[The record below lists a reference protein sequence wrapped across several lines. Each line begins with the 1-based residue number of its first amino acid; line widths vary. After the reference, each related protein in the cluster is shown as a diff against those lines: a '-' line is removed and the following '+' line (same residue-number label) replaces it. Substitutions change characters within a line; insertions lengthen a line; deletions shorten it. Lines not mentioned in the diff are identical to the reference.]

1 MISNMKM
8 NIKMLNI
15 STTIL
20 NRKII
25 QVDNKEYTNLY
36 QCWKS
41 LKTML
46 EMFEIFVNIM
56 EQYHADHVNDN
67 APYYCP
73 ICLVYL
79 DILSNIEC
87 L

>member
-1 MISNMKM
+1 MKM

-20 NRKII
+20 QVETRKII

-46 EMFEIFVNIM
+46 EMFEIFENIM
-56 EQYHADHVNDN
+56 EKYHADCVNDN
-67 APYYCP
+67 APYYCL

-79 DILSNIEC
+79 DILSKIEH